1 MRISDWSSDV
11 CSSDLLG
18 FFFTDEDNS
27 HDQIVRALDTA
38 GDPIPGIDPFAVVG
52 LPNTYKE
59 YAVFGN
65 ATWKISEMFHVT
77 GGLRWARNEQT
88 FTQITQIPLAGLD
101 LSGSGTSNEEIV
113 TYSVSPQVNLSRD
126 AMIYVRVASGYR
138 PGGPNV
144 ALPGFPA
151 TVGSERV
158 TSYEAGVTA
167 SFLDRAVTFRSEA
180 RRVGRE

>member
-1 MRISDWSSDV
+1 
-11 CSSDLLG
+11 
-18 FFFTDEDNS
+18 
-27 HDQIVRALDTA
+27 
-38 GDPIPGIDPFAVVG
+38 
-52 LPNTYKE
+52 
-59 YAVFGN
+59 
-65 ATWKISEMFHVT
+65 MFHVT

-144 ALPGFPA
+144 AL
-151 TVGSERV
+151 
-158 TSYEAGVTA
+158 
-167 SFLDRAVTFRSEA
+167 RSEEHTSELQSLMRKSYA
-180 RRVGRE
+180 VFCLKKKNKII

>member
-1 MRISDWSSDV
+1 M
-11 CSSDLLG
+11 LG
-18 FFFTDEDNS
+18 FVFTDEDTS

-88 FTQITQIPLAGLD
+88 FTQITQIHLAGLD

-113 TYSVSPQVNLSRD
+113 TYSFSPQV
-126 AMIYVRVASGYR
+126 
-138 PGGPNV
+138 
-144 ALPGFPA
+144 
-151 TVGSERV
+151 
-158 TSYEAGVTA
+158 
-167 SFLDRAVTFRSEA
+167 RSEE
-180 RRVGRE
+180 RRVGKECVSTCSSRWSPYHKKKTHKQ

>member
-77 GGLRWARNEQT
+77 GGLRWPRNGKPSP
-88 FTQITQIPLAGLD
+88 QITQIPLAVLV
-101 LSGSGTSNEEIV
+101 LSEPGTRTEE
-113 TYSVSPQVNLSRD
+113 T
-126 AMIYVRVASGYR
+126 VRI
-138 PGGPNV
+138 
-144 ALPGFPA
+144 
-151 TVGSERV
+151 
-158 TSYEAGVTA
+158 
-167 SFLDRAVTFRSEA
+167 
-180 RRVGRE
+180 GRQHV